1 MQTLREWRKNIEE
14 NGPNFGYFPKASKS
28 WLVVKEEKYEEA
40 KQIFGET
47 RINITT
53 EGRKYLGGYVGT
65 TEGAESYVQELLDDW
80 IKQLQELTKIAKSEP
95 QAAYSAFVSGFQ
107 HKMTYFVPFLV
118 MAFLV

>member
-1 MQTLREWRKNIEE
+1 M
-14 NGPNFGYFPKASKS
+14 
-28 WLVVKEEKYEEA
+28 KEEKYENA

-107 HKMTYFVPFLV
+107 HKMTYFIRTIPGLTSILKPLDDYLTEYFIPAMTVTFCPRLIEN
-118 MAFLV
+118 LSP